1 MQMDNTWSVDQ
12 IPSQDGKN
20 IIITGANSGI
30 GFEAAKLL
38 ASNKGHIIMA
48 CRDLTRAKKAKDKIL
63 EEHPDASIA
72 IFQLDLASLQSVDSF
87 VEEIKK
93 HYKKIDTLLNNAGVM
108 TPPYSKTE
116 DGLEL
121 QFGVNH
127 IGHFSLT
134 LQLLPLIE
142 QSNDPRIVNVA
153 SIAHKFG
160 NIKISS
166 FYYRPSNN
174 YKKNAAYAQSKL
186 ANLLFTYALDRKLTR
201 LDRPVKVMAAHPGI
215 SSTNLGR
222 HSKLLSLRGIR
233 SLVNLFNQSSYMG
246 SLPSVRACTD
256 LHAESKDY
264 YGPAKFFEIKGKPVK
279 VSSTK
284 RSHSKELQE
293 LLWDESVRIT
303 NKKID
308 ASI

>member
-1 MQMDNTWSVDQ
+1 MSNSWNVED
-12 IPSQDGKN
+12 IPNQKEKN

-30 GFEAAKLL
+30 GFEAAKIL
-38 ASNKGHIIMA
+38 AKKDAHIIMA
-48 CRDLTRAKKAKDKIL
+48 CRDLSRAEQAKDTIMT
-63 EEHPDASIA
+63 EYPSASIA
-72 IFQLDLASLQSVDSF
+72 LYVLNLASLDSVDTF
-87 VEEIKK
+87 VKQIKRD
-93 HYKKIDTLLNNAGVM
+93 YKTIDVLLNNAGVM
-108 TPPYSKTE
+108 APPYSQTE

-134 LQLLPLIE
+134 LQLLDLFVT
-142 QSNDPRIVNVA
+142 SKDPRIVNVA
-153 SIAHKFG
+153 SLAHKFG
-160 NIKISS
+160 NLKVSS
-166 FYYRPSNN
+166 FYYRPSHH
-174 YKKNAAYAQSKL
+174 YKKNIAYAQSKL
-186 ANLLFTYALDRKLTR
+186 ANLLFTYALNRKLKT
-201 LDRPVKVMAAHPGI
+201 LDLNIKVLAAHPGV

-233 SLVNLFNQSSYMG
+233 SLVNAFNQSSYMG

-256 LHAESKDY
+256 VDAKSGEY
-264 YGPAKFFEIKGKPVK
+264 FGPSRLFEVKGDPVV

-284 RSHSKELQE
+284 RSHNQELQE

-308 ASI
+308 VSI

>member
-1 MQMDNTWSVDQ
+1 MSNTWTIDQ
-12 IPSQDGKN
+12 IPTQKGKN
-20 IIITGANSGI
+20 IVITGANSGI

-38 ASNKGHIIMA
+38 AKNDAHVIMA
-48 CRDLTRAKKAKDKIL
+48 CRDLDRAGKAKDAII
-63 EEHPDASIA
+63 EEYKDASIA
-72 IFQLDLASLQSVDSF
+72 VFQLDLSSLQSVTAF
-87 VEEIKK
+87 VKEMND
-93 HYKKIDTLLNNAGVM
+93 HYDRIDVLLNNAGVM
-108 TPPYSKTE
+108 APPYSKTE

-134 LQLLPLIE
+134 LQLISLLKNST
-142 QSNDPRIVNVA
+142 QPRIVNIA

-160 NIKISS
+160 RINFSS
-166 FYYRPSNN
+166 FYYRPSHN
-174 YKKNAAYAQSKL
+174 YKKNIAYAQSKL
-186 ANLLFTYALDRKLTR
+186 ANLLFTYALDRKLKQR
-201 LDRPVKVMAAHPGI
+201 EVSIKVLAAHPGI

-233 SLVNLFNQSSYMG
+233 SLVNAFNQSSYMG
-246 SLPSVRACTD
+246 SLPGVRACTD
-256 LHAESKDY
+256 EDAKSGEY
-264 YGPAKFFEIKGKPVK
+264 YGPSKLFEVKGPPIV

-293 LLWDESVRIT
+293 QLWDESVRIT
-303 NKKID
+303 NKKLD